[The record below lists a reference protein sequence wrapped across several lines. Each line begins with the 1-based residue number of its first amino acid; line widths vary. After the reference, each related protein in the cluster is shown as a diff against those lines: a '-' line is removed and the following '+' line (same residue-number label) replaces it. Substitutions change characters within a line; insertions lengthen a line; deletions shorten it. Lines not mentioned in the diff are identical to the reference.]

1 MASARFLSLAVAAL
15 LPGAA
20 IASEPAPQPAM
31 PSEHRLTPDEIEAVL
46 ADAARKRD
54 GAGAPGVA
62 AVPESKTPSIPIHGE
77 FGISVG
83 TDGYRAAHGT
93 AVIGLPGSG
102 SAVISLGTQRLP
114 DYPDYYW
121 YPGW

>member
-1 MASARFLSLAVAAL
+1 MASARILILALASL

-20 IASEPAPQPAM
+20 LASDPAPQAAM
-31 PSEHRLTPDEIEAVL
+31 PSEHRLTPEQIEAVL

-54 GAGAPGVA
+54 GAGEPAAPGN
-62 AVPESKTPSIPIHGE
+62 PDGEKRSMPIQGE
-77 FGISVG
+77 FGFSIG

-93 AVIGLPGSG
+93 AIIGLPGSG
-102 SAVISLGTQRLP
+102 SAIISMGTERLP
-114 DYPDYYW
+114 DYPGYYW

>member
-1 MASARFLSLAVAAL
+1 MASARILILALASL

-20 IASEPAPQPAM
+20 LASDPVPSTAM
-31 PSEHRLTPDEIEAVL
+31 PSEHRLTPEQIESVL

-54 GAGAPGVA
+54 GAGAPA
-62 AVPESKTPSIPIHGE
+62 AAGGPEAEKPQVPIHGE
-77 FGISVG
+77 FGFSIG

-102 SAVISLGTQRLP
+102 SAIISMGTERLP